1 MRKYLY
7 TKTTKERQGSL
18 WFSHEELGLDLRKM
32 FVTEVRYPDVYSD
45 TGFINLGDEK
55 HFHNNAMA
63 MASKILRGT
72 HSSCLYFVPL
82 TEKPFVCYLNE
93 EGTVDLKVVGY
104 FDYAKTVF
112 EKFGYD
118 HGYAHTGLFEEVNP
132 RQWDIIEE

>member
-18 WFSHEELGLDLRKM
+18 WFTHEELKLDLKKM
-32 FVTEVRYPDVYSD
+32 FVTEARYPHLYSD

-55 HFHNNAMA
+55 HFHDNAKVMA
-63 MASKILRGT
+63 AKILPGT
-72 HSSCLYFVPL
+72 HSACLYFVPL
-82 TEKPFVCYLNE
+82 IEKPFVCYLNDKGIVE
-93 EGTVDLKVVGY
+93 LKVVGW
-104 FDYAKTVF
+104 FNYASTLF

-118 HGYAHTGLFEEVNP
+118 GGYAHTGLFEEVNP